1 MDLRKKRFDLEKYL
15 ELYGDQDKGIKR
27 KLSCSSKD
35 ERKKLGRSKEKLEK
49 GSKSSSDREK
59 KCRKKEVPSSS
70 RAARSYDMAAGENTC
85 GRSGVKEKKKQQKR
99 KSSDDAD
106 RQEAK
111 KQKIHVLMPK
121 SKS

>member
-15 ELYGDQDKGIKR
+15 ELYGDQDKGTKR
-27 KLSCSSKD
+27 KFSCSSKD
-35 ERKKLGRSKEKLEK
+35 DRSKEKLEK

-85 GRSGVKEKKKQQKR
+85 GRSGVQEKKKQQKR
-99 KSSDDAD
+99 KSTDDAD

-121 SKS
+121 SKSLL